1 MAKTILGIHGL
12 ANKPERDQLERWWKR
27 SLLEGLKH
35 IGSSSADLDF
45 KIVFWA
51 DLLYKQQLHNEEHF
65 SFDALF
71 NTEPYLPAKP
81 GELSEYKEG
90 FLSNLLSST
99 MNCAL
104 DISRA
109 PKRII

>member
-12 ANKPERDQLERWWKR
+12 ANKPQREQLERWWKR

-35 IGSSSADLDF
+35 IGSSFADLDF

-51 DLLYKQQLHNEEHF
+51 DLLYKQQLHNDEHF
-65 SFDALF
+65 SFDALY

-81 GELSEYKEG
+81 GELKEVSFDQPG
-90 FLSNLLSST
+90 KL
-99 MNCAL
+99 MIRCAIHPSMQL
-104 DISRA
+104 TA
-109 PKRII
+109 TVEN